1 MNDKDHT
8 ATPAYATP
16 SEPRAEPRDGV
27 PSVVAET
34 VSDYFKR
41 LYPEYYVQIITNIN
55 SERGPE
61 ATAHLLSSKANTR
74 ELHCAFIWA
83 NSPEGDEFWRAV
95 AQHGV

>member
-1 MNDKDHT
+1 MNDKANIT
-8 ATPAYATP
+8 APANATP
-16 SEPRAEPRDGV
+16 SEPRTEPRDGV
-27 PSVVAET
+27 PSTVET
-34 VSDYFKR
+34 VSDYLKR